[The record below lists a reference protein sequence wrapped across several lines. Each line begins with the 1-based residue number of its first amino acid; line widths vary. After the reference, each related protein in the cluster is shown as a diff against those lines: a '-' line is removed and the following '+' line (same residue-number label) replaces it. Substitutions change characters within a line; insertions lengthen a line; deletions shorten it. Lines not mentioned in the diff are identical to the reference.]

1 MLDGRR
7 GPFNTA
13 FAFPS
18 PGDPKRKENR
28 YAEQQKKPSE
38 SGRAENPADEHK
50 QAALHFMKLVE
61 TGQIEQAY
69 QRYAAVNG
77 KHHNPYF
84 RAGFPALQKGMQA
97 NHDQFPNMRLTVKN
111 VIGVGDLVAVHS
123 QVVQSPGEQGMAAVH
138 IFRFEGDKFVEF
150 WDCGEPVPTDSQNED
165 GMF

>member
-1 MLDGRR
+1 ML
-7 GPFNTA
+7 N
-13 FAFPS
+13 
-18 PGDPKRKENR
+18 RK
-28 YAEQQKKPSE
+28 KKPSE
-38 SGRAENPADEHK
+38 TMRAENPVDEHK

-69 QRYAAVNG
+69 QRYSAVNG

-111 VIGVGDLVAVHS
+111 VIGEGDLV
-123 QVVQSPGEQGMAAVH
+123 AVH

-150 WDCGEPVPTDSQNED
+150 WDCGEPVPADSQNED

>member
-1 MLDGRR
+1 ML
-7 GPFNTA
+7 N
-13 FAFPS
+13 S
-18 PGDPKRKENR
+18 
-28 YAEQQKKPSE
+28 KKNPPE
-38 SGRAENPADEHK
+38 TMRAENPVDDHK
-50 QAALHFMKLVE
+50 QAAVHFLKLVE
-61 TGQIEQAY
+61 TGQIEEAY

-84 RAGFPALQKGMQA
+84 RAGFPALQKGKQA

-111 VIGVGDLVAVHS
+111 VIGEGDLVAVHS

-150 WDCGEPVPTDSQNED
+150 WDCGEPAPAESQNED